1 MGPQKHRVEFLIS
14 PDGSWIAMYLD
25 GHLIEQ
31 GNDLSVPQAMA
42 LLAGRMGFASSSQ
55 PMTQKMVNDGGCPQT
70 LLPLGVKSSLTL

>member
-1 MGPQKHRVEFLIS
+1 MGPQKHRVEFLVS

-31 GNDLSVPQAMA
+31 GNDLPAPRALA

-55 PMTQKMVNDGGCPQT
+55 LLTQPMMNDGGCPQT
-70 LLPLGVKSSLTL
+70 LPLPRVKSSLTL